1 MALMGTPSGLSN
13 SGLRHGQLRAG
24 AVKRLLGCAAFSG
37 LCGVQ
42 GRPRQSMA
50 RAGGVLLS
58 PSHQTVL
65 SLRSSATFVKIVSL
79 CVEMSALGFDFMEVP
94 GATPK
99 KPFSGFTAQSL
110 PSLPTRSHAISSP
123 THQTRQPHRCRPSG
137 GMSMARFVLPQA
149 EGKAAEM
156 YLISPRGFWMP
167 RISMCSAIQPS

>member
-58 PSHQTVL
+58 PYHQTVL
-65 SLRSSATFVKIVSL
+65 
-79 CVEMSALGFDFMEVP
+79 
-94 GATPK
+94 
-99 KPFSGFTAQSL
+99 
-110 PSLPTRSHAISSP
+110 
-123 THQTRQPHRCRPSG
+123 
-137 GMSMARFVLPQA
+137 
-149 EGKAAEM
+149 
-156 YLISPRGFWMP
+156 
-167 RISMCSAIQPS
+167 

>member
-13 SGLRHGQLRAG
+13 SGLRQGQLRAG

-50 RAGGVLLS
+50 RAGGVLLR

-79 CVEMSALGFDFMEVP
+79 CVEMSALGFDFMDVP

-99 KPFSGFTAQSL
+99 KPFSGFTAQRR